1 MIEVYKNER
10 KNPKT
15 YLVADFNYLKMKT
28 RADDDKLEE
37 FITNAMRYFKVS
49 PNRLFMTSVWV
60 LNDEMYL
67 ANPHKRGAKQLT
79 AICLINNK
87 IKEYLGI

>member
-1 MIEVYKNER
+1 MIEIYKTEGN
-10 KNPKT
+10 KQKT
-15 YLVADFNYLKMKT
+15 YLVADFNHWKIKT

-37 FITNAMRYFKVS
+37 FITYAMRYFKVK
-49 PNRLFMTSVWV
+49 PDRLFMTSVWV

-67 ANPHKRGAKQLT
+67 EDPHKKGQKKCT
-79 AICLINNK
+79 AICMINNK